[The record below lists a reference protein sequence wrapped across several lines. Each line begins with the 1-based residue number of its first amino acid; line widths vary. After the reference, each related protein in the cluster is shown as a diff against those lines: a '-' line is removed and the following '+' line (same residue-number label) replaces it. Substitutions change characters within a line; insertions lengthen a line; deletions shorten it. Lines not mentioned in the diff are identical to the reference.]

1 MAIATHK
8 MQPNILHK
16 TKKKDNPLGNGSFAF
31 VELSDVRRVGFV
43 TVVL

>member
-16 TKKKDNPLGNGSFAF
+16 TKKKIIPLGMAHSRSLN
-31 VELSDVRRVGFV
+31 
-43 TVVL
+43 